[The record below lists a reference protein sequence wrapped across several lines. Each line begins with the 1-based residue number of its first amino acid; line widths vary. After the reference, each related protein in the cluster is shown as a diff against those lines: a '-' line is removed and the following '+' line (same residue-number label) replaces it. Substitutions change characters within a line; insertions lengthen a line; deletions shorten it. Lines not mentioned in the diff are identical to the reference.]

1 MRDSLLLSK
10 AAFKVI
16 HHLELWWPFQKN
28 LMVKDKTT
36 KAYFLNLQAF
46 CPNQLPNFGSC
57 LIYNQTV
64 PNMIAKEGT
73 RCNSWVLLLK
83 IWWSKGVRMSLL
95 LQITR
100 FLPRKMKMVEQ
111 YEREL
116 AVGVAAAAYVV
127 NAIEKD
133 EAKYRIKIEG
143 KKQDTISRVGNSDRV
158 SRRYSSKEVITNTAG
173 ETSSRKSR
181 ESSKGGGSSAGDQR
195 WKGNYSQTNNALETK
210 ADAWQNAELHK
221 LNKRYE
227 NMKASIHEWEKENKV
242 RAKVKME
249 RRKKELEKK
258 IKRSHQV
265 YQLKISR
272 IDDIAGGARAQVDD
286 KRRNEELK
294 IREKAKQL

>member
-1 MRDSLLLSK
+1 M
-10 AAFKVI
+10 
-16 HHLELWWPFQKN
+16 P
-28 LMVKDKTT
+28 
-36 KAYFLNLQAF
+36 
-46 CPNQLPNFGSC
+46 
-57 LIYNQTV
+57 
-64 PNMIAKEGT
+64 
-73 RCNSWVLLLK
+73 
-83 IWWSKGVRMSLL
+83 LL

-100 FLPRKMKMVEQ
+100 FLHRKMKMVEQ

-143 KKQDTISRVGNSDRV
+143 KKQDTISGVGNSDRV
-158 SRRYSSKEVITNTAG
+158 SRRYSSKEVTTNTAG

-227 NMKASIHEWEKENKV
+227 NMKASIHEWEKEKKV

-249 RRKKELEKK
+249 RKKKELEKK
-258 IKRSHQV
+258 IKRSNQV

-272 IDDIAGGARAQVDD
+272 IDDIAGGARAQVDE

-294 IREKAKQL
+294 IKEKAKQIRATGVVPFTCLCF

>member
-1 MRDSLLLSK
+1 
-10 AAFKVI
+10 
-16 HHLELWWPFQKN
+16 
-28 LMVKDKTT
+28 
-36 KAYFLNLQAF
+36 
-46 CPNQLPNFGSC
+46 
-57 LIYNQTV
+57 
-64 PNMIAKEGT
+64 
-73 RCNSWVLLLK
+73 
-83 IWWSKGVRMSLL
+83 MSLL

-100 FLPRKMKMVEQ
+100 FLHRKMKMVEQ

-158 SRRYSSKEVITNTAG
+158 SRRYSSKEVTTNTAG

-181 ESSKGGGSSAGDQR
+181 ESSKGGGSSAGEQR

-227 NMKASIHEWEKENKV
+227 NMKASIQEWEKEKKV

-249 RRKKELEKK
+249 RRKKELEKN

-272 IDDIAGGARAQVDD
+272 IDDIAGGARAQVDE

-294 IREKAKQL
+294 IKEKAKQIRATGVVPFTCLCF

>member
-1 MRDSLLLSK
+1 
-10 AAFKVI
+10 
-16 HHLELWWPFQKN
+16 
-28 LMVKDKTT
+28 
-36 KAYFLNLQAF
+36 
-46 CPNQLPNFGSC
+46 
-57 LIYNQTV
+57 
-64 PNMIAKEGT
+64 
-73 RCNSWVLLLK
+73 
-83 IWWSKGVRMSLL
+83 MSLL

-111 YEREL
+111 YEKEL

-294 IREKAKQL
+294 IREKAKQIRATGVVPFTCLCF

>member
-1 MRDSLLLSK
+1 
-10 AAFKVI
+10 
-16 HHLELWWPFQKN
+16 
-28 LMVKDKTT
+28 
-36 KAYFLNLQAF
+36 
-46 CPNQLPNFGSC
+46 
-57 LIYNQTV
+57 
-64 PNMIAKEGT
+64 
-73 RCNSWVLLLK
+73 
-83 IWWSKGVRMSLL
+83 
-95 LQITR
+95 
-100 FLPRKMKMVEQ
+100 MKMVEQ

-143 KKQDTISRVGNSDRV
+143 KKHDTISRVGNSDRV
-158 SRRYSSKEVITNTAG
+158 SRRYSSKEVTTNTAG

-227 NMKASIHEWEKENKV
+227 NMKASIHEWEKEKKV

-249 RRKKELEKK
+249 RKKKELEKK
-258 IKRSHQV
+258 IKRSNQV

-272 IDDIAGGARAQVDD
+272 IDDIAGGARAQVDE

-294 IREKAKQL
+294 IKEKAKQIRATGVVPFTCLCF

>member
-1 MRDSLLLSK
+1 M
-10 AAFKVI
+10 
-16 HHLELWWPFQKN
+16 P
-28 LMVKDKTT
+28 
-36 KAYFLNLQAF
+36 
-46 CPNQLPNFGSC
+46 
-57 LIYNQTV
+57 
-64 PNMIAKEGT
+64 
-73 RCNSWVLLLK
+73 
-83 IWWSKGVRMSLL
+83 LL

-100 FLPRKMKMVEQ
+100 FLHRKMKMVEQ

-158 SRRYSSKEVITNTAG
+158 SRRYSSKEVTTNTAG

-181 ESSKGGGSSAGDQR
+181 ESSQGGGLSAGDQR
-195 WKGNYSQTNNALETK
+195 WKGNYSQTNNALESK

-221 LNKRYE
+221 LNKRAFTNMIKLRYE
-227 NMKASIHEWEKENKV
+227 NMKASIHEWEKEKKV

-249 RRKKELEKK
+249 RKKKELEKK

-272 IDDIAGGARAQVDD
+272 IDDIAGGARAQVDE

-294 IREKAKQL
+294 IKEKANQIRATGVVPFTCLCF

>member
-1 MRDSLLLSK
+1 
-10 AAFKVI
+10 
-16 HHLELWWPFQKN
+16 
-28 LMVKDKTT
+28 
-36 KAYFLNLQAF
+36 
-46 CPNQLPNFGSC
+46 
-57 LIYNQTV
+57 
-64 PNMIAKEGT
+64 
-73 RCNSWVLLLK
+73 
-83 IWWSKGVRMSLL
+83 MSLL

-100 FLPRKMKMVEQ
+100 FLHRKMKMVEQ

-133 EAKYRIKIEG
+133 EAKYWIKIEG
-143 KKQDTISRVGNSDRV
+143 RKQDTISRVGNSDRI
-158 SRRYSSKEVITNTAG
+158 SRRYSSKEVTTNTAG

-181 ESSKGGGSSAGDQR
+181 ESSKGGGSLAGDQR
-195 WKGNYSQTNNALETK
+195 WKRNYCQTNNALETK

-227 NMKASIHEWEKENKV
+227 NMKASIHEWEKEKKV

-258 IKRSHQV
+258 IKRSHQA
-265 YQLKISR
+265 YQFKISR
-272 IDDIAGGARAQVDD
+272 IDDIAGGARAQVDE

-294 IREKAKQL
+294 IKEKAKQIRATGVVPFTCLCL

>member
-1 MRDSLLLSK
+1 M
-10 AAFKVI
+10 
-16 HHLELWWPFQKN
+16 P
-28 LMVKDKTT
+28 
-36 KAYFLNLQAF
+36 
-46 CPNQLPNFGSC
+46 
-57 LIYNQTV
+57 
-64 PNMIAKEGT
+64 
-73 RCNSWVLLLK
+73 
-83 IWWSKGVRMSLL
+83 LL

-100 FLPRKMKMVEQ
+100 FLHRKMKMVEQ

-158 SRRYSSKEVITNTAG
+158 SRRYSSKEVTTNTAG

-227 NMKASIHEWEKENKV
+227 NMKASIHEWEKEKKV

-249 RRKKELEKK
+249 RKKKELEKK
-258 IKRSHQV
+258 IKRSNQV

-272 IDDIAGGARAQVDD
+272 IDDIAGGARAQVDE

-294 IREKAKQL
+294 IKEKAKQIRATGVVPFTCLCF